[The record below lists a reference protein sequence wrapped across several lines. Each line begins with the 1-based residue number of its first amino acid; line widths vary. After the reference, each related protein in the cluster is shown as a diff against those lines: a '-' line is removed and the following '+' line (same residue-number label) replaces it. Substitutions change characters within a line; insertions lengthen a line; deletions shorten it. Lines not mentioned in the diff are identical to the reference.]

1 MELLVKALSIKT
13 MRIQQFRKVVYQSVL
28 KRADAF
34 LNLLDALTVAGH
46 VNSPVALSE
55 EAPYERKFSSIFD
68 TLLQT
73 ELDFDQLLQAL
84 YEYQPADAEKIAGF
98 EIYAEDTTPNERSEA
113 ETLEDRGSLK
123 AQKDDPVRYGHKYSW
138 LVRLVNWGTSWV
150 APVDVQRVETSLTDS
165 QVGGIQ
171 VQELEKRNSNP
182 KVVVADSLYRNHFFL
197 TAFLAL
203 KNTFALVRLRSNITF
218 FEQPKP
224 RVKGK
229 KGAPAKHGRIFKLS
243 APSRLPD
250 RMATFLLGEQTV
262 SLKGWNGLHLKKLPG
277 LVGMV
282 LRIEFLRPDGTP
294 RYKRPI
300 WLFWSGPE
308 TTSLED
314 LCRMYLW
321 RFSIEHCFRFLKQHL
336 GLNANQ
342 STNLVST
349 DQWMWLCAL
358 AYWQLLLMR
367 DTVENTQ
374 PAWYPTQSSLD
385 THKRTPG
392 NVQRAALRFLV
403 KLGTPAQ
410 STRTAGKGKGRPKGY
425 RPPARQRYDIVKK
438 AKSPQIS
445 ANTCT

>member
-1 MELLVKALSIKT
+1 MQ
-13 MRIQQFRKVVYQSVL
+13 IQQFRNAVYQSVL

-34 LNLLDALTVAGH
+34 FNVLDALTVAGH

-55 EAPYERKFSSIFD
+55 EAPFERKFSSIFD
-68 TLLQT
+68 TLLQA
-73 ELDFDQLLQAL
+73 EFDFDQLLRAL
-84 YEYQPADAEKIAGF
+84 YEYQPAEAEQIAGY
-98 EIYAEDTTPNERSEA
+98 EVYAQDTTPNERSEA

-150 APVDVQRVETSLTDS
+150 APVDVQRVATRVTDS
-165 QVGGIQ
+165 QVGAVQ
-171 VQELEKRNSNP
+171 VHELDQRNSKP
-182 KVVVADSLYRNHFFL
+182 KVVVADSLYGNHFFL
-197 TAFLAL
+197 AAFLIL

-224 RVKGK
+224 RPAGK
-229 KGAPAKHGRIFKLS
+229 KGAPAKHGPIFKLS
-243 APSRLPD
+243 APSRLPNKI
-250 RMATFLLGEQTV
+250 ATFLLGEQTV
-262 SLKGWNGLHLKKLPG
+262 SLKAWNGLHLKKLSG
-277 LVGMV
+277 LAGMV
-282 LRIEFLRPDGTP
+282 LRVEFLRPDGTP

-300 WLFWSGPE
+300 WLFWSGPD

-321 RFSIEHCFRFLKQHL
+321 RFSIEHYFRFLKQHL

-367 DTVENTQ
+367 DSVENAQ
-374 PAWYPTQSSLD
+374 PAWYPAQSTPD

-392 NVQRAALRFLV
+392 LVQRGALRLLV
-403 KLGTPAQ
+403 KLGSPARA
-410 STRTAGKGKGRPKGY
+410 TRVAGKGIGRAKGFRPA
-425 RPPARQRYDIVKK
+425 PRQRFEIVKK
-438 AKSPQIS
+438 AKSAPNRAQDS
-445 ANTCT
+445 S

>member
-1 MELLVKALSIKT
+1 MLVKASSSKT
-13 MRIQQFRKVVYQSVL
+13 MRIQQFRKAVYQSVL

-98 EIYAEDTTPNERSEA
+98 EIYAADTTPNERSEA

-123 AQKDDPVRYGHKYSW
+123 AQKGDPVRYGHKYSW

-150 APVDVQRVETSLTDS
+150 APVDVQRVETCLTDS

-171 VQELEKRNSNP
+171 VQELAQRNSNP
-182 KVVVADSLYRNHFFL
+182 KVVVADSLYGNHFFL
-197 TAFLAL
+197 TAFLGL
-203 KNTFALVRLRSNITF
+203 KNIFALVRLRSNITF
-218 FEQPKP
+218 FEQPKA
-224 RVKGK
+224 RAKGK
-229 KGAPAKHGRIFKLS
+229 KGAPSKHGPIFKLS

-250 RMATFLLGEQTV
+250 RMVTFLLGEQTV
-262 SLKGWNGLHLKKLPG
+262 NLKAWNGLHLKKLPG

-282 LRIEFLRPDGTP
+282 LRVEFLRPDGTP

-342 STNLVST
+342 STNLVSA

-367 DTVENTQ
+367 NAAENTQ
-374 PAWYPTQSSLD
+374 PAWYPAQSALD
-385 THKRTPG
+385 TCKRTPG
-392 NVQRAALRFLV
+392 NVQRGALRFLV
-403 KLGTPAQ
+403 KLGTPAR
-410 STRTAGKGKGRPKGY
+410 STRTAGKGKGRSKGY
-425 RPPARQRYDIVKK
+425 CPPARQRYDILKK
-438 AKSPQIS
+438 AKSPQILAKTS
-445 ANTCT
+445 S